1 MDWEA
6 PERELGSFMGTA
18 SCECE
23 HTQQRVISAGVK
35 LPHSGSACADN
46 GWRPGAPCIILLPA
60 PSEVTVEWRDTLGRY
75 QFPRHSL
82 QTSPQS
88 LCLVTSPPLRAEGS
102 QPHSSP
108 SKQTTC
114 PESCGMPL
122 SHCLHRVLAA
132 PQDHG
137 LRRDTRQ
144 VSCQLPQPG
153 SVNGVSNVLEK
164 LSERQ
169 KNVSSSCLPV
179 PCSDPMLYLSC
190 CFFFPPFNKA
200 PPSLSHCKKLGWQT
214 RKNFIFLWKK
224 LR

>member
-1 MDWEA
+1 M
-6 PERELGSFMGTA
+6 
-18 SCECE
+18 
-23 HTQQRVISAGVK
+23 
-35 LPHSGSACADN
+35 
-46 GWRPGAPCIILLPA
+46 
-60 PSEVTVEWRDTLGRY
+60 GRY

-190 CFFFPPFNKA
+190 CFFFFLSTKPHPPFLTA
-200 PPSLSHCKKLGWQT
+200 RSLVDRHIRILFSFERNLDNSRVSLRNMIQPEGW
-214 RKNFIFLWKK
+214 NIFFFSSQP
-224 LR
+224 